1 MKKTLLIFI
10 LTPLLYF
17 SQDNGN
23 KLVLGVN
30 IGGYAA
36 NKNTAGLY
44 NGNVTPINI
53 LSIFDN
59 PHYQPNFINYFQ
71 YPSYIYDI
79 PRNPQYRIGLDVGV
93 HIGKRFQNGELFAE
107 INFANISVQ
116 DFFIVAIED
125 PNNLS
130 PDPTYEPIP
139 IFGEERRSN
148 INFGYSFDL
157 YNKDGIIIGFPIFSQ
172 INNVR
177 LQRNYFVI
185 NNQQYNIYHGVAG
198 QTNTNPGG
206 TAIGGGAGLTG
217 SIKFNDQF
225 SFLAGY
231 YAQYS
236 KINLIENNELTAYDE
251 NSQQIPGN
259 TVTIKP
265 WGLHHSIF
273 ARIIWSW

>member
-1 MKKTLLIFI
+1 MKRT
-10 LTPLLYF
+10 
-17 SQDNGN
+17 
-23 KLVLGVN
+23 
-30 IGGYAA
+30 
-36 NKNTAGLY
+36 
-44 NGNVTPINI
+44 
-53 LSIFDN
+53 
-59 PHYQPNFINYFQ
+59 
-71 YPSYIYDI
+71 
-79 PRNPQYRIGLDVGV
+79 
-93 HIGKRFQNGELFAE
+93 
-107 INFANISVQ
+107 
-116 DFFIVAIED
+116 
-125 PNNLS
+125 
-130 PDPTYEPIP
+130 
-139 IFGEERRSN
+139 N
-148 INFGYSFDL
+148 INFGYSYDL
-157 YNKDGIIIGFPIFSQ
+157 YNENGIIIGFPFFAQ
-172 INNVR
+172 ITNAR

-198 QTNTNPGG
+198 QINTNPGG
-206 TAIGGGAGLTG
+206 TAFGGGAGLTG